1 MDEVANSRPGN
12 LAVDP
17 KLELDQIALGGA
29 SEGCKLFVSLNLG
42 VEVAAVG
49 EDCRGV
55 IHFAGDV
62 EGAREPVA
70 QARGAVVDRC
80 EVGGAVVGVFVG
92 LGSQEGEGVG
102 GVHTVADGEVPD
114 GEFAAGVELA
124 ATHVVDVAGLLEHH
138 LVGEGLKCSG
148 VLSKVECEQGVDIH
162 HL

>member
-1 MDEVANSRPGN
+1 MDEVADGRPGN

-29 SEGCKLFVSLNLG
+29 GEGCKLFVSLYLG

-70 QARGAVVDRC
+70 QARGAVVDCC
-80 EVGGAVVGVFVG
+80 EVGGAVVGVLVD

-114 GEFAAGVELA
+114 GEFAACVELA
-124 ATHVVDVAGLLEHH
+124 AAHVVDIARFLEHH

-148 VLSKVECEQGVDIH
+148 VLGKVECEQGVDIH